1 MMENIINGS
10 KIYDANRIVYFYVGH
25 LNSVYFLSGLGN
37 VFLIL
42 LTTRGQW
49 KPVAK
54 LNNTVAPSDQLSM
67 NE

>member
-10 KIYDANRIVYFYVGH
+10 KIYDTNRIVYFYIGH

-42 LTTRGQW
+42 
-49 KPVAK
+49 
-54 LNNTVAPSDQLSM
+54 NNYTPGLYDQILKILSYYQ
-67 NE
+67 